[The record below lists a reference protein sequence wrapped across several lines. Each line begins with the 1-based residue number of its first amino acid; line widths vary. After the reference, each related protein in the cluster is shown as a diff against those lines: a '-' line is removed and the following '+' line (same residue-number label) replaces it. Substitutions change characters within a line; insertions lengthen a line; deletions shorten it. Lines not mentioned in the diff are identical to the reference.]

1 MTTKQDAAT
10 EAKAPKKAKTPKRQS
25 EKDLVAKY
33 DGIVEGSLRFVDDA
47 AIKAD
52 GSLAPYRR
60 KQIVTRV
67 CPRSDAEFT
76 VATSDL
82 WQCEFHP
89 DERKAVKKEQA
100 KARRERAKQAEALLA
115 GSETETEAVSA

>member
-1 MTTKQDAAT
+1 MRYVSDEDAA
-10 EAKAPKKAKTPKRQS
+10 
-25 EKDLVAKY
+25 KDASLVK
-33 DGIVEGSLRFVDDA
+33 
-47 AIKAD
+47 
-52 GSLAPYRR
+52 YRR
-60 KQIVTRV
+60 KQVVTRV

-82 WQCEFHP
+82 WQCEYHP

-100 KARRERAKQAEALLA
+100 KARRERAKKAEALLA